1 MDVKLIPLQEAD
13 IELVRQWRNLPEV
26 SKYMYTD
33 AQITVEEQK
42 NWYERIKNDTS
53 QKYWLIEYDNIK
65 LGLVSIYNIKQ
76 NFKHCSWAFYLGNTE
91 VRGAGIGSKVEYTI
105 LNYVF
110 ETMQFNK
117 LMCEVFSFNEK
128 VIQMHKKFG
137 FKEEGLYKEHILKGE
152 KYFDVVALAIL
163 KSEWNKVKDQLKESI
178 YNRASS

>member
-1 MDVKLIPLQEAD
+1 MDVKLIPFQEAD

-33 AQITVEEQK
+33 DQITAEEQK
-42 NWYERIKNDTS
+42 NWFERIKNDAS
-53 QKYWLIEYDNIK
+53 QKYWIIEYDNMK
-65 LGLVSIYNIKQ
+65 LGLVSIYNIKLD
-76 NFKHCSWAFYLGNTE
+76 FKHCSWAFYLGNTE

-110 ETMQFNK
+110 ETMQFNR

-137 FKEEGLYKEHILKGE
+137 FKEEGYYKEHILKGG
-152 KYFDVVALAIL
+152 KYYDVVALAIL
-163 KSEWNKVKDQLKESI
+163 KSEWYISKDKLKESI
-178 YNRASS
+178 YNRV

>member
-1 MDVKLIPLQEAD
+1 MDIKLIEIKEEDL
-13 IELVRQWRNLPEV
+13 ELIRNWRNSEEV
-26 SKYMYTD
+26 SRYMYTSD
-33 AQITVEEQK
+33 QITPEQQLDWFTK
-42 NWYERIKNDTS
+42 IKNDDS

-76 NFKHCSWAFYLGNTE
+76 NFKHCSWAFYLGNSD

-110 ETMQFNK
+110 EIMKFNK

-137 FKEEGLYKEHILKGE
+137 FQQEGLFREHILKDG
-152 KYFDVVALAIL
+152 KFFDVVALAIL
-163 KSEWNKVKDQLKESI
+163 KCEWDLSKERLKESI
-178 YNRASS
+178 YNRVI

>member
-1 MDVKLIPLQEAD
+1 VDIKLVDVKEHDLELI
-13 IELVRQWRNLPEV
+13 RNWRNSEEV
-26 SKYMYTD
+26 SRYMYTSN
-33 AQITVEEQK
+33 QITSEQQLAWFSK
-42 NWYERIKNDTS
+42 IQNDPT

-76 NFKHCSWAFYLGNTE
+76 DFKHCSWAFYLGNTE

-110 ETMQFNK
+110 ETMKFNK

-137 FKEEGLYKEHILKGE
+137 FQQEGFFREHILKDG

-163 KSEWNKVKDQLKESI
+163 KSQWDLSKGKIKESI
-178 YNRASS
+178 YNRVI